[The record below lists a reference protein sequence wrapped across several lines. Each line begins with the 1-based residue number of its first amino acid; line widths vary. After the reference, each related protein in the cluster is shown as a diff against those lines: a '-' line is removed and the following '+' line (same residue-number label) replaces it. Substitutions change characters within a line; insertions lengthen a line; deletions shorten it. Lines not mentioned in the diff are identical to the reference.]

1 MANRW
6 LKEIVNIESVEAV
19 VVSSNIGKII
29 DKISRNLNNDKLEW
43 VAVHLLRI
51 ISANH
56 LNNHRIKD
64 IEIYW
69 ENYHIIAKNS
79 AQFVLIS
86 FCTSHRVLSLLRIT
100 QNVVLSHLL
109 EDKKFVR
116 LVKKHASEK
125 SVVLRK
131 GKLDQSEIKLISK
144 LQ

>member
-1 MANRW
+1 MNNRW
-6 LKEIVNIESVEAV
+6 LQEIINIDSVEAV
-19 VVSSNIGKII
+19 AVSSNIGKII
-29 DKISRNLNNDKLEW
+29 DKISKKISDDKLES
-43 VAVHLLRI
+43 VAIHLLRI

-56 LNNHRIKD
+56 LKMHKIKD

-79 AQFVLIS
+79 DQFVLIS
-86 FCTSHRVLSLLRIT
+86 FCQSHRVLSLLRLT
-100 QNVVLSHLL
+100 QNVVLAHLL
-109 EDKKFVR
+109 EDKKFMK

-131 GKLDQSEIKLISK
+131 GKLDESEIKLISK